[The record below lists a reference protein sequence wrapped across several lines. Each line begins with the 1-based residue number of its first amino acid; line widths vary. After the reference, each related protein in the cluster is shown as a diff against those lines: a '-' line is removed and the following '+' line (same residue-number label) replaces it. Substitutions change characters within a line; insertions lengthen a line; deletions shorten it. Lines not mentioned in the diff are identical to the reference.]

1 MTVLLQD
8 WSMPICLQ
16 NLIFTGVF
24 QKTSRFM
31 RASKPR
37 TAVILFRSIYPYLWT
52 AHTSFVHGN
61 SLSMMNLHRLLTN
74 IK

>member
-37 TAVILFRSIYPYLWT
+37 TAVILFRSIYPYL
-52 AHTSFVHGN
+52 
-61 SLSMMNLHRLLTN
+61 
-74 IK
+74 